1 MASNLFDLSGEVALV
16 TGAASGIGKQV
27 AGAFAR
33 AGASVV
39 LLARRRDRL
48 EAAAEEIRQGGGKA
62 AIVAGDL
69 LDRAALPGL
78 AKQAAEP
85 FGAPGILFNG
95 AGVNFREAVEDI
107 TWESWDGTINL
118 NLAVPFFLSRELV
131 PAMQAR
137 GRGKIINVA
146 SLQTERA
153 FTRGLAYGASKG
165 GVGQLTRAMAE
176 AWSASGIGCNA
187 VAPGFFRT
195 ELTEKVFDDSAWAQ
209 KLADQ
214 TAIGRNGNV
223 EDLDGTVVF
232 LAARASDY
240 VTGQVI
246 YVDGGFT
253 AK

>member
-1 MASNLFDLSGEVALV
+1 MAARLFDLAGETALV
-16 TGAASGIGKQV
+16 TGAASGIGRQV

-39 LLARRRDRL
+39 LLARRQDRL
-48 EAAAEEIRQGGGKA
+48 EEAAGEIREAGGKA
-62 AIVAGDL
+62 AVVAGDL

-78 AKQAAEP
+78 AKESAVP
-85 FGAPGILFNG
+85 FGAPTILFNG
-95 AGVNFREAVEDI
+95 AGVNFREAPEDI
-107 TWESWDGTINL
+107 TWESWDATINL
-118 NLAVPFFLSRELV
+118 NLAVPFFLARELV

-153 FTRGLAYGASKG
+153 FTRGMAYGASKG
-165 GVGQLTRAMAE
+165 GVGQMTRAMAE
-176 AWSASGIGCNA
+176 AWSGSGIGCNA

-195 ELTEKVFDDSAWAQ
+195 ELTEKVFDDSAWAGR
-209 KLADQ
+209 LAAQ
-214 TAIGRNGNV
+214 TAIGRNGNL

>member
-1 MASNLFDLSGEVALV
+1 MKLFDLTGETALV
-16 TGAASGIGKQV
+16 TGAASGIGKQM
-27 AGAFAR
+27 AGALAR

-48 EAAAEEIRQGGGKA
+48 EEAAEEIRQGGGKA
-62 AIVAGDL
+62 AVVAGDL
-69 LDRAALPGL
+69 LDRDALPGL
-78 AKQAAEP
+78 AEASTVQ

-95 AGVNFREAVEDI
+95 AGVNFRESPEEI
-107 TWESWDGTINL
+107 TWESWDQTINL
-118 NLAVPFFLSRELV
+118 NLAVPFFLARELV

-176 AWSASGIGCNA
+176 AWSASGICANTI
-187 VAPGFFRT
+187 APGFFKT
-195 ELTEKVFDDSAWAQ
+195 ELTAAVFEDTDRAQ

>member
-1 MASNLFDLSGEVALV
+1 MELFDLTGEVALV
-16 TGAASGIGKQV
+16 TGAASGISKQM
-27 AGAFAR
+27 AGALAR

-48 EAAAEEIRQGGGKA
+48 EAAADEIRAAGGKA

-69 LDRAALPGL
+69 LDRDALPRL
-78 AKQAAEP
+78 AREAAEP

-95 AGVNFREAVEDI
+95 AGVNHRELAEEI
-107 TWESWDGTINL
+107 TWESWDSTINL
-118 NLAVPFFLSRELV
+118 NLAVPFFLARELV

-153 FTRGLAYGASKG
+153 FVRGMAYGASKG

-176 AWSASGIGCNA
+176 AWSASGICANA
-187 VAPGFFRT
+187 VAPGFFKT
-195 ELTEKVFDDSAWAQ
+195 ELTSAVFEDTERAQ

-223 EDLDGTVVF
+223 EDLDGTVIF